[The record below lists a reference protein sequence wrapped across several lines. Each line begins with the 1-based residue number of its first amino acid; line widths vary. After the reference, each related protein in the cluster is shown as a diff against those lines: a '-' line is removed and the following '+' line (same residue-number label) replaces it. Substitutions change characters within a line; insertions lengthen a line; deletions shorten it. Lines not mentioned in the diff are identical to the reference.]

1 MLKEIQESA
10 KNYSV
15 LYVEDDDKTRVS
27 MEEILKLLFGH
38 VYVAQNGQE
47 GFEVFE
53 NAKPDLII
61 SDVSMP
67 FMSGIEMAQKIRTT
81 NQNIPII
88 LFTAFSDKEYLLES
102 INLGIDRYINKP
114 LDKEIFFGSLN
125 VILKKLDNDRLAK
138 KYQEEKIQNKINEA
152 ALEALKKSTQIYPI
166 PTFIFKNESLYFINE
181 SAVQLCEFESIEDT
195 TLPCDILEKKI
206 VKKDGYLDSFSSL
219 DSLKEKN
226 KILWQFKSG
235 RQKIFLISKKEIDD
249 LQIFSL
255 SDITRMEYDK
265 QRNRYLL
272 DYLFDILQRMR
283 KRAIVYDKGEVKVEK
298 LEEKSFVEPTYD
310 QIRLD
315 AMHGYERENALDYVN
330 SLDETIFE
338 EIAEMEE
345 LENDI
350 SLVVDEIEEHFSL
363 DKINQ
368 YGLLLQKYS
377 KIISSLIEF
386 EDLAYSLAKISNF
399 LETLHHR
406 DFDER
411 KLFIILLSIKEDLKY
426 WRKNIFETKEAK
438 DIHYLDASLLSSCL
452 QIENEFIN
460 KSFQDDDTNDLE
472 LF

>member
-15 LYVEDDDKTRVS
+15 LYVEDDDKTRRS
-27 MEEILKLLFGH
+27 MEEILKLVFGH

-47 GFEVFE
+47 GLEIFKHSRP
-53 NAKPDLII
+53 NLII
-61 SDVSMP
+61 SDIAMP
-67 FMSGIEMAQKIRTT
+67 LMNGIEMVKNIREI

-114 LDKEIFFGSLN
+114 LNKEIFFGSLRI
-125 VILKKLDNDRLAK
+125 VLKKLDNERLAK

-152 ALEALKKSTQIYPI
+152 SLEALKKSTQIYPI
-166 PTFIFKNESLYFINE
+166 PTFILKNESLYFINE
-181 SAVQLCEFESIEDT
+181 SAVRLCEFERVEDMLT
-195 TLPCDILEKKI
+195 CDILEKKL
-206 VKKDGYLDSFSSL
+206 VKKEGYLDSFLNL

-226 KILWQFKSG
+226 KILWQFKNG
-235 RQKIFLISKKEIDD
+235 RQKIFLVSKKEIDD

-283 KRAIVYDKGEVKVEK
+283 KRAIVYDKGEVKVDK
-298 LEEKSFVEPTYD
+298 FEERSFVEPTYD

-330 SLDETIFE
+330 SLDESIFE

-350 SLVVDEIEEHFSL
+350 SLVVDELQENFSL
-363 DKINQ
+363 EKINQ
-368 YGLLLQKYS
+368 YGLFLQKYA
-377 KIISSLIEF
+377 KTISSLIEF
-386 EDLAYSLAKISNF
+386 EDLAYSLEKISNF
-399 LETLHHR
+399 LEALHHR

-411 KLFIILLSIKEDLKY
+411 KLLIILVSIKEDLKY

-452 QIENEFIN
+452 QIDNEFIN
-460 KSFQDDDTNDLE
+460 KSFQDDDANDLE

>member
-15 LYVEDDDKTRVS
+15 LYVEDDDKTRRS
-27 MEEILKLLFGH
+27 MEEILKLVFGH
-38 VYVAQNGQE
+38 VYAAQNGQE
-47 GFEVFE
+47 GLEIFKHSRP
-53 NAKPDLII
+53 NLII
-61 SDVSMP
+61 SDISMP
-67 FMSGIEMAQKIRTT
+67 LMNGIEMVKNIREI

-114 LDKEIFFGSLN
+114 LDKEIFFDSLSI
-125 VILKKLDNDRLAK
+125 VLKKLDNERLAK

-152 ALEALKKSTQIYPI
+152 SLEALKKSTQIYPI
-166 PTFIFKNESLYFINE
+166 PTFILKNESLYFINE
-181 SAVQLCEFESIEDT
+181 SAVRLCEFERVEDMLT
-195 TLPCDILEKKI
+195 CDILEKKL
-206 VKKDGYLDSFSSL
+206 VKKEGFLDSFLNL

-226 KILWQFKSG
+226 KILWQFKNG
-235 RQKIFLISKKEIDD
+235 RQKIFLVSKKEIDD

-255 SDITRMEYDK
+255 SDITRMEYDR

-298 LEEKSFVEPTYD
+298 LEKRSFIEPTYD

-330 SLDETIFE
+330 SLDESIFE

-350 SLVVDEIEEHFSL
+350 SLVVDELQENFSL
-363 DKINQ
+363 EKINQ
-368 YGLLLQKYS
+368 YGLFLQKYA
-377 KIISSLIEF
+377 KTISSLIEF
-386 EDLAYSLAKISNF
+386 EDLAYSLEKISNF
-399 LETLHHR
+399 LEALHHR

-411 KLFIILLSIKEDLKY
+411 KLLIILVSIKEDLKY

-452 QIENEFIN
+452 QIDNEFIN
-460 KSFQDDDTNDLE
+460 KSFQDDDANDLE

>member
-1 MLKEIQESA
+1 MLKEIQKSA
-10 KNYSV
+10 KKYSV
-15 LYVEDDDKTRVS
+15 LYVEDDDKTRRS
-27 MEEILKLLFGH
+27 MEEILKLVFGY
-38 VYVAQNGQE
+38 VYAAQNGQE
-47 GFEVFE
+47 GLEIFKHSRP
-53 NAKPDLII
+53 NLII
-61 SDVSMP
+61 SDISMP
-67 FMSGIEMAQKIRTT
+67 LMNGIEMVKNIREI

-114 LDKEIFFGSLN
+114 LDKEIFFDSLSI
-125 VILKKLDNDRLAK
+125 VLKKLDNERLAK

-152 ALEALKKSTQIYPI
+152 SLEALKKSTQIYPI
-166 PTFIFKNESLYFINE
+166 PTFILKNESLYFINE
-181 SAVQLCEFESIEDT
+181 SAVRLCEFERVEDMLT
-195 TLPCDILEKKI
+195 CDILEKKL
-206 VKKDGYLDSFSSL
+206 VKKEGFLDSFLNL

-226 KILWQFKSG
+226 KILWQFKNG
-235 RQKIFLISKKEIDD
+235 RQKIFLVSKKEIDD

-255 SDITRMEYDK
+255 SDITRMEYDR

-283 KRAIVYDKGEVKVEK
+283 KRAIVYDKKEVKVEK
-298 LEEKSFVEPTYD
+298 LEERSFIEPTYD

-330 SLDETIFE
+330 SLDESIFE

-350 SLVVDEIEEHFSL
+350 SLVVDELQENFSL
-363 DKINQ
+363 EKINQ
-368 YGLLLQKYS
+368 YGLFLQKYA
-377 KIISSLIEF
+377 KTISSLIEF
-386 EDLAYSLAKISNF
+386 EDLAYSLEKISNF
-399 LETLHHR
+399 LEALHHR

-411 KLFIILLSIKEDLKY
+411 KLLIILVSIKEDLKY

-452 QIENEFIN
+452 QIDNEFIN
-460 KSFQDDDTNDLE
+460 KSFQDDDANDLE

>member
-1 MLKEIQESA
+1 
-10 KNYSV
+10 
-15 LYVEDDDKTRVS
+15 
-27 MEEILKLLFGH
+27 
-38 VYVAQNGQE
+38 
-47 GFEVFE
+47 
-53 NAKPDLII
+53 
-61 SDVSMP
+61 
-67 FMSGIEMAQKIRTT
+67 
-81 NQNIPII
+81 
-88 LFTAFSDKEYLLES
+88 
-102 INLGIDRYINKP
+102 
-114 LDKEIFFGSLN
+114 
-125 VILKKLDNDRLAK
+125 
-138 KYQEEKIQNKINEA
+138 
-152 ALEALKKSTQIYPI
+152 
-166 PTFIFKNESLYFINE
+166 
-181 SAVQLCEFESIEDT
+181 
-195 TLPCDILEKKI
+195 
-206 VKKDGYLDSFSSL
+206 LDSFSSL

>member
-15 LYVEDDDKTRVS
+15 LYVEDDDKTRRS
-27 MEEILKLLFGH
+27 MEEILKLVFGH
-38 VYVAQNGQE
+38 VYAAQNGQE
-47 GFEVFE
+47 GLEIF
-53 NAKPDLII
+53 KHSRPDLII
-61 SDVSMP
+61 SDISMP
-67 FMSGIEMAQKIRTT
+67 LMNGIEMVKNIREI

-114 LDKEIFFGSLN
+114 LNKEIFFGSLRI
-125 VILKKLDNDRLAK
+125 VLKKLDNERLAK

-152 ALEALKKSTQIYPI
+152 SLEALKKSTQIYPI
-166 PTFIFKNESLYFINE
+166 PTFILKNESLYFINE
-181 SAVQLCEFESIEDT
+181 SAVRLCEFERVEDMLT
-195 TLPCDILEKKI
+195 CDILEKKL
-206 VKKDGYLDSFSSL
+206 VKKEGFLDSFLNL

-226 KILWQFKSG
+226 KILWQFKNG
-235 RQKIFLISKKEIDD
+235 RQKIFLVSKKEIDD

-255 SDITRMEYDK
+255 SDITRMEYDR

-298 LEEKSFVEPTYD
+298 LEERSFIEPTYD

-330 SLDETIFE
+330 SLDESIFE

-350 SLVVDEIEEHFSL
+350 SLVVDELQENFSL
-363 DKINQ
+363 EKINQ
-368 YGLLLQKYS
+368 YGLFLQKYA
-377 KIISSLIEF
+377 KTISSLIEF
-386 EDLAYSLAKISNF
+386 EDLAYSLEKISNF
-399 LETLHHR
+399 LEALHHR

-411 KLFIILLSIKEDLKY
+411 KLLIILVSIKEDLKY

-452 QIENEFIN
+452 QIDNEFIN
-460 KSFQDDDTNDLE
+460 KSFQDDDANDLE